1 MSELI
6 FHHYDSSPFSEKIR
20 LVFGIKGLAWSS
32 VEIPNMLPRP
42 DLMPLCGGYRK
53 TPVLQIGADIYCDTQ
68 LILRELERRYPAPSL
83 IPRGNKGIGAMV
95 GFWADRPLF
104 LATAGMFI
112 GTLGPHLPDAFIKDR
127 EHFSGG
133 PIDVAAASAAVP
145 MLRDSIR
152 AHLAIL
158 SEQLE
163 DGRPYLLGE
172 PISLADINAYMNVW
186 FLRRLPVADEILMP
200 FAKVLAWEARIKAIG
215 HGKRQDISSADALAI
230 GTSAKPQTR
239 ERLDAED
246 PNGRKPGDRLA
257 IMPDDSGKVP
267 VIGELVAS
275 DAFSIAI
282 RRQDPIAGEVIV
294 HFPKAGFL
302 IRPV

>member
-95 GFWADRPLF
+95 GFWADRPFF

-127 EHFSGG
+127 EHFSAGRLMSQLPVLRCLCCATAFG
-133 PIDVAAASAAVP
+133 RIWRFYPNNWKMAVP
-145 MLRDSIR
+145 ICWASRSRLRISM
-152 AHLAIL
+152 
-158 SEQLE
+158 
-163 DGRPYLLGE
+163 
-172 PISLADINAYMNVW
+172 PI
-186 FLRRLPVADEILMP
+186 
-200 FAKVLAWEARIKAIG
+200 
-215 HGKRQDISSADALAI
+215 
-230 GTSAKPQTR
+230 
-239 ERLDAED
+239 
-246 PNGRKPGDRLA
+246 
-257 IMPDDSGKVP
+257 
-267 VIGELVAS
+267 
-275 DAFSIAI
+275 
-282 RRQDPIAGEVIV
+282 
-294 HFPKAGFL
+294 
-302 IRPV
+302 